1 MVDAQYIAF
10 KGPDGSTSTWFLV
23 AEYSGVVLWDARTT
37 PERLADLSVSNMNLP
52 LLKTYTVEVIAIM

>member
-1 MVDAQYIAF
+1 MASSDT
-10 KGPDGSTSTWFLV
+10 GGGL
-23 AEYSGVVLWDARTT
+23 LWEARTT